1 MAMYEI
7 EDVVEGSIRCLDKS
21 KLPETD
27 IRDLIFNLLEFQKEW
42 DAGFTNFRM
51 PNILLAHQYMFAFR
65 LEEHPDYAANREE
78 FEKIRNRE
86 FAFLSL
92 DADGGYWCKNYRDLE
107 GNKIPFE
114 HLCCDAGT
122 SLWSD
127 FVALGKIKGEGAL
140 APRDIDFSDMI
151 LAVLHEAQAQKD
163 YKLLALWYMVCYL
176 LTDEEL
182 TISLARKLKDILCN
196 ERVFE
201 EAQLLSGFE
210 INEEEAAD
218 MGDAFVYLFTPY
230 IKWKA
235 VTEHSVK
242 YIREK
247 VCSLL
252 NNGDYYEALEEA
264 KHGLL
269 HAPTD
274 GYLLL
279 YKACCTIIMQ
289 SLSLL
294 KKDKESIR
302 YEMKVLKLLLK
313 SNFPQQDFIHFYLS
327 IGYRL
332 LGDVE
337 KTKAELNEVLKIN
350 PDHANA
356 KKFLENL

>member
-7 EDVVEGSIRCLDKS
+7 EDVVEGSIRCLDNS
-21 KLPETD
+21 ALPSLT
-27 IRDLIFNLLEFQKEW
+27 IRDIIFNLLEFQKDW

-65 LEEHPDYAANREE
+65 LEEHPDYAENREM
-78 FEKIRNRE
+78 FEAIRQKE

-92 DADGGYWCKNYRDLE
+92 DADGGYWCKNYRDRE
-107 GNKIPFE
+107 GNKLPFE
-114 HLCCDAGT
+114 RLCCDAGS

-140 APRDIDFSDMI
+140 APRTMEFPDMI
-151 LAVLHEAQAQKD
+151 LSVLKEAQAQKD
-163 YKLLALWYMVCYL
+163 YKLMALWYMVCYL

-182 TISLARKLKDILCN
+182 TIHLARQLKEILCT
-196 ERVFE
+196 EQVFE
-201 EAQLLSGFE
+201 EVQLLSGFE
-210 INEEEAAD
+210 VNEQDAAD

-230 IKWKA
+230 IKWKQ
-235 VTEHSVK
+235 VTEHSVN

-247 VCSLL
+247 VCSFL

-264 KHGLL
+264 KHGLA
-269 HAPTD
+269 HAPSD

-294 KKDKESIR
+294 KKDKKSVE

-313 SNFPQQDFIHFYLS
+313 SDFPQKDFIHFYLS

-332 LGDVE
+332 LGDVDH
-337 KTKAELNEVLKIN
+337 TKMELEEVLKIN
-350 PDHANA
+350 PDHKNA